1 MSFIPAVQREIN
13 SRQPND
19 PVRLTLEH
27 LRRRAVGHQNPVTL
41 ADMVVLLQTHGI
53 NLSVKQFQQ
62 SVLAI
67 SRDADFFIGSG
78 NRGIYLIDTI
88 DDARVMRDFY
98 VTRIQA
104 EQQNLD
110 NLQRQAVQVG
120 WNL

>member
-1 MSFIPAVQREIN
+1 MSFIPAVQREMN

-27 LRRRAVGHQNPVTL
+27 LSRRAVGHQHPVTL
-41 ADMVVLLQTHGI
+41 ADMVAHLRTQGI

-98 VTRIQA
+98 VARIQA

-110 NLQRQAVQVG
+110 NLQRKAVQVG